1 MNDLTVF
8 EQNGQLLTDSREVA
22 LMVEKDH
29 AKLLRDIRS
38 YCTHLTEANFGLSEY
53 FIESEY
59 QDSTGRTLPCYLCT
73 KKGCDMI
80 ANKMIGKK
88 GVIFTAKY
96 TTAFEKMKDF
106 IQKGTVYVGI
116 PLKEQVE
123 SLEAV
128 ADMLRMNDASR
139 LLMLKGFYKGYN
151 IPTGFLPKY
160 EFNDS
165 RQMKAA
171 TTLLKEKGYEISAV
185 RFNKLLVEQGY
196 LEEKSRPSSKGKDA
210 KFKSLTEKGLQYG
223 ENAVSP
229 HNQKETQPLYEQT
242 QQQRKMETAMR
253 AQRTKVDLLKES
265 GADPD
270 DIMLARAK
278 YQAQLNEYSRFSKK
292 MGLVEQRERIYQDM
306 RGRVATNT
314 RQQNARY
321 TPEMM
326 RNASKDSKE
335 FAKLKNILG
344 NDAGSLADFRQMKYN
359 NPEEYEIFKR
369 YAKSVDN
376 GMISPLSGFKNY
388 SRLHES
394 IENNIVGS
402 TTHNGIKIT
411 GQSTHF
417 LERVIG
423 TKEDPKTHRPRSG
436 VSIED
441 IQDALLN
448 GAVRVRERDPN
459 SIKYVTDK
467 CIVSLNPK
475 TGNLIQCNPQ

>member
-1 MNDLTVF
+1 
-8 EQNGQLLTDSREVA
+8 
-22 LMVEKDH
+22 
-29 AKLLRDIRS
+29 
-38 YCTHLTEANFGLSEY
+38 
-53 FIESEY
+53 
-59 QDSTGRTLPCYLCT
+59 
-73 KKGCDMI
+73 
-80 ANKMIGKK
+80 
-88 GVIFTAKY
+88 
-96 TTAFEKMKDF
+96 
-106 IQKGTVYVGI
+106 
-116 PLKEQVE
+116 
-123 SLEAV
+123 
-128 ADMLRMNDASR
+128 
-139 LLMLKGFYKGYN
+139 
-151 IPTGFLPKY
+151 
-160 EFNDS
+160 
-165 RQMKAA
+165 
-171 TTLLKEKGYEISAV
+171 
-185 RFNKLLVEQGY
+185 
-196 LEEKSRPSSKGKDA
+196 
-210 KFKSLTEKGLQYG
+210 
-223 ENAVSP
+223 
-229 HNQKETQPLYEQT
+229 
-242 QQQRKMETAMR
+242 MR

-270 DIMLARAK
+270 DIMLAKAK
-278 YQAQLNEYSRFSKK
+278 YQAQLDEYSRFSKK

-326 RNASKDSKE
+326 RNAGRDSKE
-335 FAKLKNILG
+335 FTKLKNILG
-344 NDAGSLADFRQMKYN
+344 DDAGRLAQFRQMKYN
-359 NPEEYEIFKR
+359 EPEKYEIFKR